1 MQPLIFCLDVYTDS
15 QRFAKD
21 FPCLS
26 HCPMFQQAKLAD
38 NAGGCAPKRLWQ
50 VLGGHIATIWGWL
63 KSQPNKNGD
72 DLAMVLMNVYD
83 IGFTTFYK

>member
-1 MQPLIFCLDVYTDS
+1 
-15 QRFAKD
+15 
-21 FPCLS
+21 
-26 HCPMFQQAKLAD
+26 MFQQARLAD

-50 VLGGHIATIWGWL
+50 VLGGL

-83 IGFTTFYK
+83 IGFTTFYKEYI